1 MELTPFKL
9 EIQAERCSSSIA
21 SSEST
26 RGDAGHEYGR
36 VNFVAYQLKDMVYQ
50 WYEEWDYER
59 GANKV
64 LVSSSSTPA
73 PKGAASAFISTSGP
87 SLYLVPVE
95 NEFPEVFSNDLP
107 GVSPDREIE
116 FGIDLVPNTHPIFIP
131 HYRMVQLNKVTVN
144 NKYPI
149 PRIDDLFDQFQG
161 SISFSKIDLLSGY
174 HHLKIKEVV
183 HGEFAHMDK
192 EMRELVKVEHM
203 RLGGLY
209 QEIELPEWKWEVI
222 DMDFVTGLPWMKN
235 LANFLPIRTN
245 FLAVDYTTLCLH
257 EIVKLYGAPI
267 LIISDREFAYNNSY
281 YSSIGMAPFEILY
294 GTRYRSPMG
303 WFVHGEVDMFGP
315 NLFYHTIKKEKVIRD
330 RHRDLEL
337 KVGDKVFLKKDWVS
351 QILNLNEEIL
361 IEILDRQGTWE
372 SPKYTCTYV
381 SWRGKGTRE
390 SPTVMVGHGY
400 GPILENG
407 ILINTML
414 LYVWNSSD
422 SGMKDVKSS
431 GTPMSPTCTL
441 SFEDVGKT
449 IDETKYHVIFSLM
462 DKHSENPSSDSRKIT
477 CFKRKRKAFFFIL
490 LDSDVSNQNPKVSPD
505 YSGSMGM
512 CYCAPDVSKFSKKNV
527 KFDFDISVHVKLIF
541 KDL

>member
-26 RGDAGHEYGR
+26 R
-36 VNFVAYQLKDMVYQ
+36 
-50 WYEEWDYER
+50 
-59 GANKV
+59 
-64 LVSSSSTPA
+64 VSQFMKFNPQI
-73 PKGAASAFISTSGP
+73 FISVMVEDKPQGFMDEMEKDFILEFKTALLIKNIDISRLLFLSNRFCGRFHWGFSNVGGTSV
-87 SLYLVPVE
+87 SNMVSQAIFLEIDRL
-95 NEFPEVFSNDLP
+95 NEFPEVFLNDLP
-107 GVSPDREIE
+107 GVFPDREIE

-161 SISFSKIDLLSGY
+161 SISFSKIDLISGY
-174 HHLKIKEVV
+174 HHLKIKEVDIPKIAFQTWLSM
-183 HGEFAHMDK
+183 GSLAHMDK
-192 EMRELVKVEHM
+192 EMRELVKDIH
-203 RLGGLY
+203 RLARFFLDKNQG
-209 QEIELPEWKWEVI
+209 
-222 DMDFVTGLPWMKN
+222 MKN
-235 LANFLPIRTN
+235 LANFLPIKTN

-257 EIVKLYGAPI
+257 EIVKLYGVPI

-303 WFVHGEVDMFGP
+303 WFVLGKVDMFGP
-315 NLFYHTIKKEKVIRD
+315 DLFYHTIKKEKVIRD
-330 RHRDLEL
+330 RHKDLEL
-337 KVGDKVFLKKDWVS
+337 KFGDKVFLKKDWVS

-361 IEILDRQGTWE
+361 IEILDRQ
-372 SPKYTCTYV
+372 
-381 SWRGKGTRE
+381 
-390 SPTVMVGHGY
+390 VGHGY

-414 LYVWNSSD
+414 LYVWNSSN

-431 GTPMSPTCTL
+431 GTPMSPICTL

-477 CFKRKRKAFFFIL
+477 CFKRKRKAFFIIL